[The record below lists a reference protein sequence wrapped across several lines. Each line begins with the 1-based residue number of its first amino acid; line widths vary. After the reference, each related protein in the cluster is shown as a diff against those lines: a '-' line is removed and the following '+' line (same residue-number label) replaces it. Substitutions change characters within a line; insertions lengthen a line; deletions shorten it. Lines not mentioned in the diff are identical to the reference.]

1 MAQSRK
7 AALAEGMRN
16 YWEYS
21 RSPYQSILMLMP
33 VLVTYELGLFLFN
46 KSDVTGIRNGA
57 DVLLRHF
64 YSLFGL
70 YGFYAF
76 ALSLFIIIIFTLWLE
91 HQRGGN
97 FDIYPKYFLGMFG
110 ESILFGALL
119 FVVLSEIA
127 TVGIQ
132 IGTPPDISVIQEIV
146 LALGAGVYEEF
157 VFRVLI
163 VSGIAWL
170 LTSLGRWSNLSANIT
185 AVVASAVVFAGFHY
199 LGALGDVFQSTTFM
213 LRVFA
218 GIILSG
224 LYVARGFAITAYAH
238 IFYDLILILFVPG
251 R

>member
-1 MAQSRK
+1 MVKSRK
-7 AALAEGMRN
+7 SALVKGFQN

-21 RSPYQSILMLMP
+21 RSPYQSILLLLP
-33 VLVTYELGLFLFN
+33 VLVVYELGLFLFN

-64 YSLFGL
+64 YSMFGL

-97 FDIYPKYFLGMFG
+97 FDIYPKYFLGMLG
-110 ESILFGALL
+110 ESLLFGALL
-119 FVVLSEIA
+119 FILLSKIA

-132 IGTPPDISVIQEIV
+132 IGTPPDISIIQEIV

-163 VSGIAWL
+163 VSGIAWI
-170 LTSLGRWSNLSANIT
+170 LTSLGKWSNWSANIT
-185 AVVASAVVFAGFHY
+185 AIIVSAVVFAGFHY
-199 LGALGDVFQSTTFM
+199 IGALGDAFQSSTFI
-213 LRVFA
+213 LRIFA

-238 IFYDLILILFVPG
+238 IFYDLIIILFVPG